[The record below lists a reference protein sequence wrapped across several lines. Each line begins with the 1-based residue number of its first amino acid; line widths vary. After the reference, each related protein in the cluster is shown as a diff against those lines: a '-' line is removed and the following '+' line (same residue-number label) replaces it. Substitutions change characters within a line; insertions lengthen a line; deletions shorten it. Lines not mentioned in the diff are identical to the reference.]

1 VHADETAPPTTRS
14 ILHDVGEKPV
24 RTIEELEKL
33 PLAER
38 HRVVDES
45 IVTDLSTL
53 PPEFLA
59 RIRRRG
65 RELLAARGIALPP
78 QE

>member
-1 VHADETAPPTTRS
+1 MGMD
-14 ILHDVGEKPV
+14 EKPV
-24 RTIEELEKL
+24 RPIEELEKL

-53 PPEFLA
+53 PPELLA

-78 QE
+78 EE

>member
-1 VHADETAPPTTRS
+1 MSMD
-14 ILHDVGEKPV
+14 EKPV

-59 RIRRRG
+59 RIRHRG
-65 RELLAARGIALPP
+65 RELLAARGITLPP
-78 QE
+78 EE

>member
-1 VHADETAPPTTRS
+1 LV
-14 ILHDVGEKPV
+14 DVNDKPV

-33 PLAER
+33 SLAER
-38 HRVVDES
+38 HRIVDES

-53 PPEFLA
+53 PPEFVA

-65 RELLAARGIALPP
+65 RELLTGRGIAVPP
-78 QE
+78 EE

>member
-1 VHADETAPPTTRS
+1 MD
-14 ILHDVGEKPV
+14 DKPL

-38 HRVVDES
+38 HRIIDES
-45 IVTDLSTL
+45 IVTDLLTL
-53 PPEFLA
+53 SPEFVA

-65 RELLAARGIALPP
+65 RELLADRGIALPP
-78 QE
+78 EE

>member
-1 VHADETAPPTTRS
+1 LMRMD
-14 ILHDVGEKPV
+14 EKPV

-53 PPEFLA
+53 PPELLA

-65 RELLAARGIALPP
+65 RELLAAHGIALPP
-78 QE
+78 DE

>member
-1 VHADETAPPTTRS
+1 M
-14 ILHDVGEKPV
+14 

-45 IVTDLSTL
+45 FVTDPSTL
-53 PPEFLA
+53 SPEFLA

-65 RELLAARGIALPP
+65 RELLAARGMSPG
-78 QE
+78 

>member
-1 VHADETAPPTTRS
+1 MD
-14 ILHDVGEKPV
+14 DKPV
-24 RTIEELEKL
+24 RTIEELEQL

-38 HRVVDES
+38 HRVVDAS

-53 PPEFLA
+53 PPAFVE

-65 RELLAARGIALPP
+65 RELLAARGVAVPP
-78 QE
+78 EE

>member
-1 VHADETAPPTTRS
+1 MRGAGGRRDGSSLVGVDEKR
-14 ILHDVGEKPV
+14 V

-38 HRVVDES
+38 HRIVDES

-53 PPEFLA
+53 PPEFVA

-65 RELLAARGIALPP
+65 RELLEARGIALPP
-78 QE
+78 EE